1 MTLKRGDHVCV
12 IYSTTTELVQTVA
25 SFLEEGLRANERTWY
40 VASADESSLI
50 RTALQDRHINVNGET
65 ARGSLQLLSADDAYV
80 VHGGFDPEATL
91 RIFNGAIE
99 AAYTDGFTGFRA
111 AAEMSWALDRE
122 DGTYQLIVY
131 EALLRP
137 LFANCRAIGLCL
149 YDRARMPLAVI
160 NGALATHPV
169 IGASG
174 HYGENPFYDS
184 MTDRMPTVDDAQ
196 VLTKLARLSRSHR
209 STGGV

>member
-12 IYSTTTELVQTVA
+12 IYSTTTELAQTVA
-25 SFLEEGLRANERTWY
+25 SFLAEGLRANERAWY

-50 RTALQDRHINVNGET
+50 RTALQDRNINVNGET

-91 RIFNGAIE
+91 RIFNDAIE

-122 DGTYQLIVY
+122 DGTHQLIVY

-169 IGASG
+169 VGASG

-184 MTDRMPTVDDAQ
+184 KTDRMPTVDNAQ
-196 VLTKLARLSRSHR
+196 VLTKLERLRR
-209 STGGV
+209 